1 MTVVATWDDKQRAV
15 IRYIHYG
22 NWTWAEVD
30 AAVVE
35 AQAMLR
41 GNRRQVHV
49 IIDLRESATIED
61 SEAARQKHALSIA
74 PGRETE
80 VIFVGPRKQAR
91 VYYSVMRHR
100 YKGRRTKEH
109 FHFTQ
114 ELDEAK
120 KLLVTP
126 AYST

>member
-1 MTVVATWDDKQRAV
+1 MTVVAAWDNKERAV

-22 NWTWAEVD
+22 NWTWQEVD
-30 AAVVE
+30 KAVAD

-49 IIDLRESATIED
+49 IIDLRESAGIKDDE
-61 SEAARQKHALSIA
+61 SARMKHPLSIA

-80 VIFVGPRKQAR
+80 VIFVGPRRQAR

-109 FHFTQ
+109 FHFTADI
-114 ELDEAK
+114 EEAHRIIP
-120 KLLVTP
+120 VP
-126 AYST
+126 AYSG